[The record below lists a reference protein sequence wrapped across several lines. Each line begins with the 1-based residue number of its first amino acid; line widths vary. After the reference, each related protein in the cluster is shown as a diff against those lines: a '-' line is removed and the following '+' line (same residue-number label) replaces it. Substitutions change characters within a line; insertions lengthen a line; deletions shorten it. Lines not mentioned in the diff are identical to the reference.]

1 MVFFALVMLLP
12 EVAPVVPAL
21 VTVLA
26 DVVLVVPEL
35 VTVLPEVV
43 LDVTLGLEVTV
54 VGESGGL
61 AVIVATLKA
70 CWLGAKAPETT
81 VSRTSVG

>member
-1 MVFFALVMLLP
+1 MVFFAPVILLP
-12 EVAPVVPAL
+12 EVVP
-21 VTVLA
+21 
-26 DVVLVVPEL
+26 VVPEL